1 MKKIFILFAAFV
13 LFSML
18 PGSEVFAQKKTKDK
32 IEQPEYPGGLKALHK
47 FIASE
52 VRYPSEAR
60 LNNEIGE
67 VLVGFTVGIDG
78 HITGVRVLKSVS
90 ESLDKEAMRVIS
102 KTGYWYPGKKN
113 GKPVRF
119 EMSIPINFKVLFEHR
134 RTVDGDDD
142 NYSVGDDALKD
153 VMSW

>member
-67 VLVGFTVGIDG
+67 VLIGFTVGIDG

-134 RTVDGDDD
+134 RTVDSDDD

>member
-134 RTVDGDDD
+134 RTVDSDDD

>member
-18 PGSEVFAQKKTKDK
+18 PACEAFAQKKTKDK

-134 RTVDGDDD
+134 RTVDSDDD

>member
-18 PGSEVFAQKKTKDK
+18 PACEAFAQKKTKDK

-52 VRYPSEAR
+52 VRYPAEAR

-67 VLVGFTVGIDG
+67 VLIGFTVGIDG
-78 HITGVRVLKSVS
+78 HLTGIRVLKSVS
-90 ESLDKEAMRVIS
+90 ESLDKEAMRVIN

-119 EMSIPINFKVLFEHR
+119 EMSIPINFKVLFEHHKF
-134 RTVDGDDD
+134 VDDGDG
-142 NYSVGDDALKD
+142 NSGVSENVLKD
-153 VMSW
+153 IM